1 MAFNMFPW
9 TNLHNLNTDWIL
21 NTIKTLKSQV
31 ESTLEQVTET
41 LEQVTGS
48 LANAV
53 LYISQSHNETDRKQA
68 CSNIHAVSY
77 DNAPLSSE
85 NAAQAR
91 TNIGAVSSSDIPDI
105 SNVVTYSVQSPT
117 SEQKTVARNNIGA
130 ASKTG
135 LDNLELAVAAQSQTL
150 NDCVRFTAQTGQTD
164 AQKAQARNNIGA
176 ISAADIPPAAS
187 AVLYT
192 RQTLTDAQKGVA
204 RDNIKAEEYQPWVN
218 ILNETENVYATTYDY
233 DVALGAIT
241 GDRPVWMS
249 LYPYGS
255 TVQYLG
261 VARASENGDGM
272 EADLFNTM
280 VGPGQGYSTIWYH
293 VYWHEVSDVPTLS
306 VSKVE
311 GRMVPSCSSSD
322 AGKYLMPNN
331 LGVPQWRS
339 SPAVVSD
346 SQSSSI
352 TLPLPVADT
361 IYEYGELTALTI
373 SDIPATGDFIIRFRS
388 GSTPTTTNFPQTM
401 LFPSAFTPA
410 ANTRYE
416 INVSNKYALAVG
428 WA

>member
-1 MAFNMFPW
+1 MAFNMFPF

-31 ESTLEQVTET
+31 ESA
-41 LEQVTGS
+41 LEQVTGA
-48 LANAV
+48 LADAV
-53 LYISQSHNETDRKQA
+53 LYTSQSHNETDRKQA
-68 CSNIHAVSY
+68 CTNIHAVSY

-91 TNIGAVSSSDIPDI
+91 TNIGAVGSSAIPDVSDVI
-105 SNVVTYSVQSPT
+105 RYSVQSPT
-117 SEQKTVARNNIGA
+117 SDQKTVARSNIGA
-130 ASKTG
+130 ASKTN
-135 LDNLELAVAAQSQTL
+135 LDNLELTVAAQSQTL

-192 RQTLTDAQKGVA
+192 RQSLNETQKRIA
-204 RDNIKAEEYQPWVN
+204 RDNIEAEQYQPWVN
-218 ILNETENVYATTYDY
+218 ILNESENNYNTFYDY
-233 DVALGAIT
+233 DSALGYIT

-261 VARASENGDGM
+261 VARAAENGDGM
-272 EADLFNTM
+272 EADLFNT
-280 VGPGQGYSTIWYH
+280 VIGPGQGDSMTWYH
-293 VYWHEVSDVPTLS
+293 VYWHEVSNVPTLT
-306 VSKVE
+306 VSKLD
-311 GRMVPSCSSSD
+311 GRLAPGTNGLSD
-322 AGKYLMPNN
+322 AGKYLIINN

-339 SPAVVSD
+339 SPAVISD
-346 SQSSSI
+346 SQSTSI

-373 SDIPATGDFIIRFRS
+373 TAIPVSGDYMIKFRS
-388 GSTPTTTNFPQTM
+388 GTTATVTDFPQN
-401 LFPSAFTPA
+401 LHFPEAFAPA
-410 ANTRYE
+410 AMTRYE
-416 INVSNKYALAVG
+416 ISVSGQYALVAA
-428 WA
+428 WPLT